1 MSVEMSEMA
10 LAGRWDDLSEEQQ
23 HLNHLSV
30 VVLLQS
36 HLFIAYIILLVQYNI
51 VQLLL
56 YIKHEE
62 SVC

>member
-1 MSVEMSEMA
+1 MSVEMSVMA

-36 HLFIAYIILLVQYNI
+36 HLFIASYY
-51 VQLLL
+51 
-56 YIKHEE
+56 
-62 SVC
+62 